1 MSRDR
6 FYGALAV
13 ALLALAMTWAGAHLI
28 ATVKTA
34 ASERQHA
41 AACREQ
47 GPDTGACCR
56 HGDGTTTCRL
66 APEDR

>member
-6 FYGALAV
+6 RYGAWAVVLAA
-13 ALLALAMTWAGAHLI
+13 ALLAFAGVRLI
-28 ATVKTA
+28 ADVRTA
-34 ASERQHA
+34 AWERQHA

-56 HGDGTTTCRL
+56 HRDGTTATCL
-66 APEDR
+66 LEAH

>member
-6 FYGALAV
+6 HYGAWAV
-13 ALLALAMTWAGAHLI
+13 VIVAALLTFAGLRLI
-28 ATVKTA
+28 ADVRTA
-34 ASERQHA
+34 ASARQHA

-56 HGDGTTTCRL
+56 HGDGVTTTCPLENR
-66 APEDR
+66 